1 MLNTKLRRNNNL
13 ADQLAEQEKLIK
25 RKSEEWYLEGKALLE
40 IRDKKL
46 YLGKHRYFAD
56 YCKKKWG
63 FSKRYA
69 NMQISAYLFVS
80 HLGTMVPALPANERQ
95 ARPFTGLNPELQKT
109 AWREAIRTAPNGEI
123 TAEHADAVAKKYK
136 TGSQSSGTKA
146 GTRNAEDTTAPSFP
160 AVEVS
165 CQQPAVDL
173 SSSQEDEEK
182 VQLRNLL
189 EQERNLRLQSQYE
202 GLVKDQRINTLESQV
217 FALNSH
223 NTVLVRQSEEN
234 QYQINALKQQVNT
247 MGQQIANLMNQVSH
261 LLAQYNQLHFV
272 HTHLT
277 AHAYNL
283 QEALKRVEIESNL
296 WKDFVTENWR
306 KIPGMQT
313 EEKQEK
319 VIRFF
324 PPRKDSNQA
333 PQQRRAGN

>member
-1 MLNTKLRRNNNL
+1 
-13 ADQLAEQEKLIK
+13 
-25 RKSEEWYLEGKALLE
+25 
-40 IRDKKL
+40 
-46 YLGKHRYFAD
+46 
-56 YCKKKWG
+56 
-63 FSKRYA
+63 
-69 NMQISAYLFVS
+69 V
-80 HLGTMVPALPANERQ
+80 
-95 ARPFTGLNPELQKT
+95 T
-109 AWREAIRTAPNGEI
+109 AA
-123 TAEHADAVAKKYK
+123 HADAVVQKYK
-136 TGSQSSGTKA
+136 IGSHLPRPKTGTI
-146 GTRNAEDTTAPSFP
+146 NAENTTVLSFS

-173 SSSQEDEEK
+173 SSRHEDEEK
-182 VQLRNLL
+182 VQLIKLL
-189 EQERNLRLQSQYE
+189 EQEKNLRLQLQYE
-202 GLVKDQRINTLESQV
+202 GLLKDQRINTLESQV

-324 PPRKDSNQA
+324 PPRKDSDQA

>member
-13 ADQLAEQEKLIK
+13 AEQLAEQEKLIK

-56 YCKKKWG
+56 YCQKKWG

-80 HLGTMVPALPANERQ
+80 HLGEMVPTLPANERQ
-95 ARPFTGLNPELQKT
+95 ARFFTGLNPELQQA
-109 AWREAIRTAPNGEI
+109 AWIEALRTAPNKEM
-123 TAEHADAVAKKYK
+123 TAAHADAVAKKYK

-146 GTRNAEDTTAPSFP
+146 GTRNAEDITAPSFP

-165 CQQPAVDL
+165 CHQAAVDL
-173 SSSQEDEEK
+173 SSSHEDEEQ
-182 VQLRNLL
+182 VQLIKLL
-189 EQERNLRLQSQYE
+189 EQEKNLRLQSQYE
-202 GLVKDQRINTLESQV
+202 GLLKDQRINTLESQV

-324 PPRKDSNQA
+324 PPRKDSDQA